1 MYKLVLLLF
10 LLTYSAAVCRSQN
23 TQGGLAVIREKETST
38 ASVTDGINKSG
49 PDTSKVN
56 LLNKLAHIYWTKKTI
71 ANHGLDSSFIAA
83 NQAYS
88 LSRALKFISGSN
100 EALFMMCRVHVEK
113 NNFTEALKLTDL
125 VYGEQLA
132 RLCLTIAERYV
143 FHFNS
148 GEKEFF
154 KALPLIEKAK
164 KASIKSLKWSIES
177 TTLLAKF
184 HFKQGNIAAGKQDFM
199 SIIMKYHRLKDY
211 ANEAQYWQEL
221 GHYMPDNKETFAEK
235 INSQEMSV
243 KYYLMA
249 GKKKEAGYSLRD
261 LATTR
266 ANHNQ
271 VAQAERDII
280 HMLELFKSTHTPLTI
295 ASLGFLSDYYRFA
308 GKYDKAL
315 HYGFAGL
322 KAAGDDI
329 GKKIYPST
337 ALGITYALLNDY
349 PNAIKY
355 HQLAYDYAVERNSTS
370 MYSAANRLS
379 YTLAEGGN
387 PKKALSFL
395 NQFLKEHPTASAN
408 HQQLFAS
415 DYGIIYNLLGNYA
428 LAEKYYLKMLSL
440 EEQVN
445 QENGKSLAID
455 IDATLVGGTAFF
467 VAGNFY
473 AERRRYQEAK
483 KHLLK
488 SLDKLHSFSK
498 AREIQT
504 YHLLYQVE
512 FALGNYHAAII
523 HLLKNKELSDSVNSV
538 ARVNQIAELNIRY
551 ESEQKAKEIKFLEK
565 NQHLQQLAI
574 QRSDT
579 IRNVTLCGAALFLLL
594 GISAY
599 VGYRI
604 KQKSNRQLRDQQ
616 EEINRQN
623 AVLQSLLSE
632 KEKFL
637 LEKDNLIEEKDS
649 LLKDK
654 DWLLKEVHHRVKNN
668 LQIIMSLLRTQLSHL
683 KNEDARQAIIE
694 SEGRV
699 QAISLIHQKLYNTDK
714 MASISMTSYVAD
726 LVHYLSNGLNTGDK
740 KIRFTEYIDDIHIGL
755 AQAVPI
761 GLILNEAIT
770 NAIKYGDNGEG
781 VDISINLKRLE
792 GTVTALTITDTGKGL
807 PADFDLISTKS
818 LGMQMMKGLTN
829 QLKGHF
835 NISSAGGVTVSVQ
848 FQT

>member
-1 MYKLVLLLF
+1 MMYKLVLLLV
-10 LLTYSAAVCRSQN
+10 LLTCTTLCRSQN
-23 TQGGLAVIREKETST
+23 TQGGLEVFKEKETSN
-38 ASVTDGINKSG
+38 ASVTDAINKSG
-49 PDTSKVN
+49 RDTSKVN
-56 LLNKLAHIYWTKKTI
+56 LLNKLARIYWKKKTI
-71 ANHGLDSSFIAA
+71 ANHGLDSSLIAA

-88 LSRALKFISGSN
+88 LSRALKFVNGSN
-100 EALFMMCRVHVEK
+100 EALFMMCRVLVEK

-132 RLCLTIAERYV
+132 RLYLTVAEGYV
-143 FHFNS
+143 YNFKS
-148 GEKEFF
+148 GEKDFL
-154 KALPLIEKAK
+154 KALPLIGKAK
-164 KASIKSLKWSIES
+164 KASIKSVKWSNET

-199 SIIMKYHRLKDY
+199 SIIMTYHHLKDY
-211 ANEAQYWQEL
+211 ANEANYWQEL
-221 GHYMPDNKETFAEK
+221 GRYMPDNKETFAER

-249 GKKKEAGYSLRD
+249 GKQKEAGYSLRD

-266 ANHNQ
+266 FDHNQ
-271 VAQAERDII
+271 MAQAELDLL
-280 HMLELFKSTHTPLTI
+280 HMLELFKSSRTPLTVT
-295 ASLGFLSDYYRFA
+295 SLGLLSEYYRFA

-322 KAAGDDI
+322 KAGGDDI
-329 GKKIYPST
+329 DKKIYPSA
-337 ALGITYALLNDY
+337 ALGTTYALLNDY

-355 HQLAYDYAVERNSTS
+355 QQLAYDYAVERGSTT
-370 MYSAANRLS
+370 MYAAADRLS
-379 YTLAEGGN
+379 YTLAEGGY

-395 NQFLKEHPTASAN
+395 NQFLKDHPTASAI
-408 HQQLFAS
+408 HQQKFAS

-428 LAEKYYLKMLSL
+428 QAEKHYLKMLSL

-445 QENGKSLAID
+445 QENGKSLAVNS
-455 IDATLVGGTAFF
+455 TSSEGTAFF

-473 AERRRYQEAK
+473 TERKRYREAK

-488 SLDKLHSFSK
+488 SLDQLHSFSK

-512 FALGNYHAAII
+512 FALGNYHTAII

-551 ESEQKAKEIKFLEK
+551 ESEQKAKEIKLLEK

-574 QRSDT
+574 QRSHT
-579 IRNVTLCGAALFLLL
+579 IRNVTLCAAALFLLL

-632 KEKFL
+632 KEEFL
-637 LEKDNLIEEKDS
+637 LEKDHLIEEKDT

-668 LQIIMSLLRTQLSHL
+668 LQIIMSLLRTQLSNL

-714 MASISMTSYVAD
+714 MASISMTSYIAD

-848 FQT
+848 FKT

>member
-1 MYKLVLLLF
+1 MYKLVLFLF
-10 LLTYSAAVCRSQN
+10 LLTCSATLCLSQN
-23 TQGGLAVIREKETST
+23 TQGGLAVFKEKESST
-38 ASVTDGINKSG
+38 ASVTYAINKSG

-83 NQAYS
+83 KQAYS
-88 LSRALKFISGSN
+88 LSRDLKFISGSN
-100 EALFMMCRVHVEK
+100 EALFMMCKVLVKK
-113 NNFTEALKLTDL
+113 NNFTDALKLTDL
-125 VYGEQLA
+125 AYGEELA
-132 RLCLTIAERYV
+132 LLCLTVAEGYV
-143 FHFNS
+143 YHFNS
-148 GEKEFF
+148 GQKEFS
-154 KALPLIEKAK
+154 KALPLIEKAE
-164 KASIKSLKWSIES
+164 KASIKSVKWSIET
-177 TTLLAKF
+177 TTLLAQF

-199 SIIMKYHRLKDY
+199 GIILKYHRLKDY
-211 ANEAQYWQEL
+211 ANEAKYWQEL
-221 GHYMPDNKETFAEK
+221 GLYMPDTKETFADR

-249 GKKKEAGYSLRD
+249 GRKKEAGYSLID
-261 LATTR
+261 LAKTR
-266 ANHNQ
+266 TNHNQ
-271 VAQAERDII
+271 IAKAGRDVL
-280 HMLELFKSTHTPLTI
+280 HMLELFKSSRTPLTT
-295 ASLGFLSDYYRFA
+295 ASLGFLSEYYRNA
-308 GKYDKAL
+308 GKYDKAI
-315 HYGFAGL
+315 HYGLEGL

-329 GKKIYPST
+329 DKKIDPSA
-337 ALGITYALLNDY
+337 ALGVTYAFLGDY
-349 PNAIKY
+349 PNALKY
-355 HQLAYDYAVERNSTS
+355 NQLAYDYAVERGSPN
-370 MYSAANRLS
+370 MYAYADALS

-395 NQFLKEHPTASAN
+395 NQFLKEHPTASAVY
-408 HQQLFAS
+408 QQIFAS
-415 DYGIIYNLLGNYA
+415 DYGSIYNLLGNYA
-428 LAEKYYLKMLSL
+428 QAEKHYLKMLSMQ
-440 EEQVN
+440 EQVN
-445 QENGKSLAID
+445 HETGKSIN
-455 IDATLVGGTAFF
+455 ATSSDGTAFF
-467 VAGNFY
+467 VVGMFY
-473 AERRRYQEAK
+473 AERKRYREAQNY
-483 KHLLK
+483 LLK
-488 SLDKLHSFSK
+488 SLEQRHSFSK

-504 YHLLYQVE
+504 YHLLYQAE
-512 FALGNYHAAII
+512 FALGNYHKAIK

-538 ARVNQIAELNIRY
+538 ASVNQIAELNIQY
-551 ESEQKAKEIKFLEK
+551 ESEQKAKEIKLLEK
-565 NQHLQQLAI
+565 NQRLQQLAI
-574 QRSDT
+574 QRSDM

-594 GISAY
+594 GVSAY

-623 AVLQSLLSE
+623 GVLQSLLSE
-632 KEKFL
+632 KEEFL
-637 LEKDNLIEEKDS
+637 LEKDKLIEDKDN
-649 LLKDK
+649 LLNDK

-740 KIRFTEYIDDIHIGL
+740 KIRFTEYVDDIHLGL
-755 AQAVPI
+755 VQAVPI

-792 GTVTALTITDTGKGL
+792 GSVTALTITDTGKGL

-835 NISSAGGVTVSVQ
+835 NIRSAGGVTVSVQ
-848 FQT
+848 FNT

>member
-1 MYKLVLLLF
+1 MYKLFLLLS
-10 LLTYSAAVCRSQN
+10 LLTCSATLCRSQN
-23 TQGGLAVIREKETST
+23 TQGVLAVFKEKETS
-38 ASVTDGINKSG
+38 AAPVTNAINKSG
-49 PDTSKVN
+49 RDTSRVN

-88 LSRALKFISGSN
+88 LSKALKFVSGSN
-100 EALFMMCRVHVEK
+100 EALFMMCRVLVEK
-113 NNFTEALKLTDL
+113 NNFTEALKLTNL
-125 VYGEQLA
+125 AYGEELA
-132 RLCLTIAERYV
+132 RLCLTVAEGYV
-143 FHFNS
+143 YHFNS
-148 GEKEFF
+148 SEKEFF

-164 KASIKSLKWSIES
+164 KASIKSVKWSNET

-184 HFKQGNIAAGKQDFM
+184 HFTQGNIAAGTQDFM

-221 GHYMPDNKETFAEK
+221 ARYMPNTKETFAK
-235 INSQEMSV
+235 RINSQKMSV

-249 GKKKEAGYSLRD
+249 GKKEEAGYSLRD
-261 LATTR
+261 LAITR
-266 ANHNQ
+266 TNNNQ
-271 VAQAERDII
+271 ITQAGRDLLQ
-280 HMLELFKSTHTPLTI
+280 MLELFKSSHTPLTL
-295 ASLGFLSDYYRFA
+295 ASLDLLSRYYGYA

-315 HYGFAGL
+315 HYGFAAL
-322 KAAGDDI
+322 KLAGDDI
-329 GKKIYPST
+329 HKKIYPSK
-337 ALGITYALLNDY
+337 ALGTTYALLNDY

-355 HQLAYDYAVERNSTS
+355 HQLAYDYAVERGSTA
-370 MYSAANRLS
+370 MYVAADRLS
-379 YTLAEGGN
+379 YTLAKGGN

-395 NQFLKEHPTASAN
+395 NQFVKEHPTESAN
-408 HQQLFAS
+408 YQQFFAS
-415 DYGIIYNLLGNYA
+415 DYGIIYNLLGDYA
-428 LAEKYYLKMLSL
+428 QAEKYYLKMLSL
-440 EEQVN
+440 ERQVN
-445 QENGKSLAID
+445 LESGKRFGFQYN
-455 IDATLVGGTAFF
+455 VMGGTAFF

-473 AERRRYQEAK
+473 AERKRYREAK
-483 KHLLK
+483 KYLLK
-488 SLDKLHSFSK
+488 SLDELPFFSNSE
-498 AREIQT
+498 EIQV

-512 FALGNYHAAII
+512 FALGNYNAAIM

-551 ESEQKAKEIKFLEK
+551 ESEQKAKEIKLLEK
-565 NQHLQQLAI
+565 NQRLQQLAI
-574 QRSDT
+574 QRSDM

-594 GISAY
+594 GVSAY

-604 KQKSNRQLRDQQ
+604 KQKSNRQLRDQR

-632 KEKFL
+632 KEEFL
-637 LEKDNLIEEKDS
+637 FEKDNLIEEKDS

-668 LQIIMSLLRTQLSHL
+668 LQIIMSLLRTQLSNL

-714 MASISMTSYVAD
+714 MASISMISYVAD

-770 NAIKYGDNGEG
+770 NAIKYGDDGEG

-835 NISSAGGVTVSVQ
+835 NISSAEGVTVSVQ
-848 FQT
+848 FKT